1 MKSRRVIITVE
12 LRSLTPLRLL
22 KRDIREALV
31 ERNIGIKVLKI
42 KGNVIQEK
50 K

>member
-1 MKSRRVIITVE
+1 MKNRQVVIIVKAK
-12 LRSLTPLRLL
+12 SQTPLRLL

-31 ERNIGIKVLKI
+31 ERNVGIKVLQI
-42 KGNVIQEK
+42 KGNVVQEK